1 VQSKAEQASD
11 FSLSLADGAGDG
23 SMTQT
28 GRPAKQSDRDAWRVG
43 VLFSRTGPMAVS
55 ESEHFFGT
63 ALAIQEINRAGGI
76 LGREIEVIAYD
87 PGSAPETYRKMA
99 DQLLTEDGASV
110 IFGCSTS
117 AERKAVLPA
126 IERRNGLLWYPSLYE
141 GFEYSPNVIYT
152 GAAPNQ
158 NSFPLAEYIV
168 RKYGPRVYLIGSDYI
183 YPRESNRIMRDL
195 VESYAGTVAGEQYV
209 AMEASDAELTRALE
223 LIRMRSPDVVFST
236 IVGRSAQ
243 RFYRL
248 FAEMGFDPAKL
259 PIASLT
265 MAEGEIREIGP
276 EFCAG
281 HLTAASYFGALKH
294 DSNARFKAAFAKAF
308 GRDRPVSMWS
318 AGAYAQV
325 KLFAMALAEAGN
337 LDTQRLVD
345 AALGLSLDSPEGPI
359 RIDPDNNHIWLTPR
373 IGRARADGAFDIVW
387 ESKSPIKPDPYLS
400 VSPIG
405 GRWLTEEAVIA

>member
-1 VQSKAEQASD
+1 
-11 FSLSLADGAGDG
+11 
-23 SMTQT
+23 MTKT
-28 GRPAKQSDRDAWRVG
+28 APHVKQSDRDVWRVG
-43 VLFSRTGPMAVS
+43 VLFSRSGLMAVT

-63 ALAIQEINRAGGI
+63 ALAIEEINKAGGI
-76 LGREIEVIAYD
+76 LGREIEVVAYD
-87 PGSAPETYRKMA
+87 PASNPEAFRKLA
-99 DQLLTEDGASV
+99 DRLLTEDGASV

-117 AERKAVLPA
+117 AERKAILPA

-152 GAAPNQ
+152 GACPNQ

-195 VESYAGTVAGEQYV
+195 IESYAGQVAGEQYV
-209 AMEASDAELTRALE
+209 AMEASDAELTRTLDM
-223 LIRMRSPDVVFST
+223 IRMRAPDVVFST
-236 IVGRSAQ
+236 IVGRTAR

-248 FAEMGFDPAKL
+248 YAEKGFDPAHL

-265 MAEGEIREIGP
+265 MAEGELREIGP
-276 EFCAG
+276 ELCAG
-281 HLTAASYFGALKH
+281 HLTAASYFGSLQRES
-294 DSNARFKAAFAKAF
+294 SNRFKVAFANAYGK
-308 GRDRPVSMWS
+308 DKPVSMWS

-325 KLFAMALAEAGN
+325 KLFAMALAQAGS

-345 AALGLSLDSPEGPI
+345 AALGLSLDAPEGPI
-359 RIDPDNNHIWLTPR
+359 QIDPDNNHLWLTPR
-373 IGRARADGAFDIVW
+373 IGRARADGAFDVVW
-387 ESKSPIKPDPYLS
+387 EGKGPIKPDPYLS

-405 GRWLTEEAVIA
+405 GRWLPEEAVV

>member
-1 VQSKAEQASD
+1 MIKVE
-11 FSLSLADGAGDG
+11 
-23 SMTQT
+23 
-28 GRPAKQSDRDAWRVG
+28 RPAKQSDRDVWRVG
-43 VLFSRTGPMAVS
+43 VLFSRTGMMAVS

-63 ALAIQEINRAGGI
+63 ALAIEEINRAGGI
-76 LGREIEVIAYD
+76 LGREIEVVAYD
-87 PGSAPETYRKMA
+87 PGSNPETYRRMA
-99 DQLLTEDGASV
+99 DRLLTEDGASV

-168 RKYGPRVYLIGSDYI
+168 RTYGPRIYLIGSDYI

-195 VESYAGTVAGEQYV
+195 VESYAGQVAGEQYV
-209 AMEASDAELTRALE
+209 AMDADDAELTLALA
-223 LIRMRSPDVVFST
+223 LIRVRSPDVVFST

-243 RFYRL
+243 QFYRL
-248 FAEMGFDPAKL
+248 FRKMGFDPAKL

-276 EFCAG
+276 ECCAG
-281 HLTAASYFGALKH
+281 HLTASSYFGSLKR
-294 DSNARFKAAFAKAF
+294 DSNGRFKKAFANAF
-308 GRDRPVSMWS
+308 GADKPVSMWS

-325 KLFAMALAEAGN
+325 KLFEKALTQAGS

-345 AALGLSLDSPEGPI
+345 AALGLSLEAPEGPI
-359 RIDPDNNHIWLTPR
+359 QIDPDNNHIWLTPR
-373 IGRARADGAFDIVW
+373 IGQVRPDGEFDIVW
-387 ESKSPIKPDPYLS
+387 EGKSPIKPDPYLS
-400 VSPIG
+400 ISPIG

>member
-1 VQSKAEQASD
+1 MVAGGGRQVTKTVPPARQA
-11 FSLSLADGAGDG
+11 
-23 SMTQT
+23 
-28 GRPAKQSDRDAWRVG
+28 DRDVWRVG
-43 VLFSRTGPMAVS
+43 VLFSRSGLMAIT

-63 ALAIQEINRAGGI
+63 ALAIEEINRAGGV

-87 PGSAPETYRKMA
+87 PGSAPETYRRMA
-99 DQLLTEDGASV
+99 DRLLTEDGASV

-152 GAAPNQ
+152 GACPNQ

-168 RKYGPRVYLIGSDYI
+168 RKYGPRIYLIGSDYI

-195 VESYAGTVAGEQYV
+195 VESYAGQVAGEQYV
-209 AMEASDAELTRALE
+209 AMEAGDAELTRALDT
-223 LIRMRSPDVVFST
+223 IHMRSPDVVFST
-236 IVGRSAQ
+236 IVGRTAQ

-248 FAEMGFDPAKL
+248 YAEKGFDPARL

-265 MAEGEIREIGP
+265 MAEGELREIGP
-276 EFCAG
+276 EFCVG
-281 HLTAASYFGALKH
+281 HLTAASYFGSLGSE
-294 DSNARFKAAFAKAF
+294 SNRRFKSAFAKAC
-308 GRDRPVSMWS
+308 GADRPVSMWS

-325 KLFAMALAEAGN
+325 KLFAKALEQAGS

-345 AALGLSLDSPEGPI
+345 AALGLSLDAPEGPVQ
-359 RIDPDNNHIWLTPR
+359 IDADNNHVWLTPR
-373 IGRARADGAFDIVW
+373 IGRVRRDGEFDVVW
-387 ESKSPIKPDPYLS
+387 ESKGPIKPDPYLS

-405 GRWLTEEAVIA
+405 GRWLTEEAATA

>member
-1 VQSKAEQASD
+1 MKQVTK
-11 FSLSLADGAGDG
+11 
-23 SMTQT
+23 T
-28 GRPAKQSDRDAWRVG
+28 GPRAKQAGRDAWRVG
-43 VLFSRTGPMAVS
+43 VLFSRSGLMAIT

-63 ALAIQEINRAGGI
+63 ALAIEEINKAGGI

-87 PGSAPETYRKMA
+87 PGSLPETYRKMA
-99 DQLLTEDGASV
+99 DRLLTEDGVSV

-152 GAAPNQ
+152 GACPNQ

-195 VESYAGTVAGEQYV
+195 VESYAGQIAGEQYV

-223 LIRMRSPDVVFST
+223 MIRMRSPHVVFST
-236 IVGRSAQ
+236 IVGRTAQ

-248 FAEMGFDPAKL
+248 YAEKGFDPTRL

-265 MAEGEIREIGP
+265 LAEGELREIGP
-276 EFCAG
+276 RHCVG
-281 HLTAASYFGALKH
+281 HLTAASYFGSLPGE
-294 DSNARFKAAFAKAF
+294 SSGRFKAAFTKAY
-308 GRDRPVSMWS
+308 GAERPVSMWS

-325 KLFAMALAEAGN
+325 KLFARALAQAGS

-345 AALGLSLDSPEGPI
+345 AALGLSLDAPEGPVQ
-359 RIDPDNNHIWLTPR
+359 IDADNNHVWLTPR
-373 IGRARADGAFDIVW
+373 IGRARADGRFDIVW
-387 ESKSPIKPDPYLS
+387 ESKGPIKPDPYLS

-405 GRWLTEEAVIA
+405 GRWLTEEAITA

>member
-1 VQSKAEQASD
+1 MVAA
-11 FSLSLADGAGDG
+11 GA
-23 SMTQT
+23 TRVTKTIPRARQT
-28 GRPAKQSDRDAWRVG
+28 DRDAWRVG
-43 VLFSRTGPMAVS
+43 VLFSRSGLMAIT

-63 ALAIQEINRAGGI
+63 ALAIEEINRAGGV
-76 LGREIEVIAYD
+76 LGREIEVMAYD
-87 PGSAPETYRKMA
+87 PGSVPETYRRMA
-99 DQLLTEDGASV
+99 DRLLTEDGASV

-152 GAAPNQ
+152 GACPNQ

-195 VESYAGTVAGEQYV
+195 VESYAGQVAGEQYV
-209 AMEASDAELTRALE
+209 AMEASDAELNRALDT
-223 LIRMRSPDVVFST
+223 IRMRAPDVVFST
-236 IVGRSAQ
+236 IVGRTAQ

-248 FAEMGFDPAKL
+248 YAQRGFDPTRL

-265 MAEGEIREIGP
+265 MAEGELREIGP
-276 EFCAG
+276 EFCVG
-281 HLTAASYFGALKH
+281 HLTAASYFGSLESE
-294 DSNARFKAAFAKAF
+294 SNRRFKSAFAKAC
-308 GRDRPVSMWS
+308 GADRPVSMWS

-325 KLFAMALAEAGN
+325 KLFAKALAQAGS

-345 AALGLSLDSPEGPI
+345 AALGLSLDAPEGPVQ
-359 RIDPDNNHIWLTPR
+359 IDADNNHAWLTPR
-373 IGRARADGAFDIVW
+373 IGRARRDGGFDVVW
-387 ESKSPIKPDPYLS
+387 EGKGPIKPDPYLS

-405 GRWLTEEAVIA
+405 GRWLTEEAATA

>member
-1 VQSKAEQASD
+1 VTKT
-11 FSLSLADGAGDG
+11 G
-23 SMTQT
+23 SRA
-28 GRPAKQSDRDAWRVG
+28 RPAGRDAWRVG
-43 VLFSRTGPMAVS
+43 VLFSRSGLMAIT

-63 ALAIQEINRAGGI
+63 ALAIEEINKAGGI
-76 LGREIEVIAYD
+76 LGREIEVVAYD
-87 PGSAPETYRKMA
+87 PASLPETYRKMA
-99 DQLLTEDGASV
+99 DRLLTEDGVSV

-152 GAAPNQ
+152 GACPNQ

-195 VESYAGTVAGEQYV
+195 VESYAGQVAGEQYV
-209 AMEASDAELTRALE
+209 PMEASDAELARALE
-223 LIRMRSPDVVFST
+223 MIRMRSPDVVFST
-236 IVGRSAQ
+236 IVGRTAQ

-248 FAEMGFDPAKL
+248 YAQKGFDPARL

-265 MAEGEIREIGP
+265 MAEGELREIGP
-276 EFCAG
+276 ELCVG
-281 HLTAASYFGALKH
+281 HLTAASHFGSLRSE
-294 DSNARFKAAFAKAF
+294 SNQRFKSAFARAY
-308 GRDRPVSMWS
+308 GADQPVSMWS

-325 KLFAMALAEAGN
+325 KLFAKALARAGS

-345 AALGLSLDSPEGPI
+345 AALGLSLDAPEGPVQ
-359 RIDPDNNHIWLTPR
+359 IDADNNHMWLTPR
-373 IGRARADGAFDIVW
+373 IGRARADGQFDIVW
-387 ESKSPIKPDPYLS
+387 EGKGPIKPDPYLS

-405 GRWLTEEAVIA
+405 GRWLTEEAATA

>member
-1 VQSKAEQASD
+1 MIRVE
-11 FSLSLADGAGDG
+11 
-23 SMTQT
+23 
-28 GRPAKQSDRDAWRVG
+28 RPAKQSDRDVWRVG
-43 VLFSRTGPMAVS
+43 VLFSRTGMMAVS

-63 ALAIQEINRAGGI
+63 ALAIEEINRAGGI
-76 LGREIEVIAYD
+76 LGREIEVVAYD
-87 PGSAPETYRKMA
+87 PSSNPETYRRVA
-99 DQLLTEDGASV
+99 DRLLTEDGASV

-168 RKYGPRVYLIGSDYI
+168 RTYGPRVYLIGSDYI

-195 VESYAGTVAGEQYV
+195 VESYAGQVAGEQYV
-209 AMEASDAELTRALE
+209 AMDADDAELTLALE
-223 LIRMRSPDVVFST
+223 LIRVRSPDVVFST

-243 RFYRL
+243 RFYQL
-248 FAEMGFDPAKL
+248 FRKMGFDPAKL

-276 EFCAG
+276 ECCAG
-281 HLTAASYFGALKH
+281 HLTASSYFGSLKR
-294 DSNARFKAAFAKAF
+294 DSNGRFKKAFANAF
-308 GRDRPVSMWS
+308 GADKPVSMWS

-325 KLFAMALAEAGN
+325 KLFEKALTQARS

-345 AALGLSLDSPEGPI
+345 AALGLSLEAPEGPI
-359 RIDPDNNHIWLTPR
+359 QIDPDNNHIWLTPR
-373 IGRARADGAFDIVW
+373 IGRVRPDGEFDIVW
-387 ESKSPIKPDPYLS
+387 EGKSPIKPDPYLS
-400 VSPIG
+400 ISPIG

>member
-1 VQSKAEQASD
+1 MAI
-11 FSLSLADGAGDG
+11 
-23 SMTQT
+23 T
-28 GRPAKQSDRDAWRVG
+28 GRLAKQSDRDVWRVG
-43 VLFSRTGPMAVS
+43 VLFSRSGLMAVS

-63 ALAIQEINRAGGI
+63 ALAIEEINDSGGI
-76 LGREIEVIAYD
+76 LGREIEVIAHD
-87 PGSAPETYRKMA
+87 PGSVPETYRKMA
-99 DQLLTEDGASV
+99 DRLLTEDGVSV

-168 RKYGPRVYLIGSDYI
+168 RKCGPRVYLIGSDYI

-195 VESYAGTVAGEQYV
+195 VESYSGQVAGEQYV
-209 AMEASDAELTRALE
+209 AMDASDAELKRALDT
-223 LIRMRSPDVVFST
+223 IQMRSPDVVFST

-248 FAEMGFDPAKL
+248 FANMGFDPKRL

-276 EFCAG
+276 EYCAG
-281 HLTAASYFGALKH
+281 HLTAASYFGSLKRE
-294 DSNARFKAAFAKAF
+294 SNCRFKDAFAKAF
-308 GRDRPVSMWS
+308 GPDKPVSMWS

-325 KLFAMALAEAGN
+325 KLFEKALTQAGS
-337 LDTQRLVD
+337 LDTQRLVE
-345 AALGLSLDSPEGPI
+345 AALGLSFDSPEGPI
-359 RIDPDNNHIWLTPR
+359 RIDPDNNHVWLTPR
-373 IGRARADGAFDIVW
+373 IGRVRPDGQFDLIW
-387 ESKSPIKPDPYLS
+387 EGKSPIKPDPYLS

-405 GRWLTEEAVIA
+405 GRWLTEEAATA

>member
-1 VQSKAEQASD
+1 MAKS
-11 FSLSLADGAGDG
+11 
-23 SMTQT
+23 

-43 VLFSRTGPMAVS
+43 VLFSRTGAMAVS

-63 ALAIQEINRAGGI
+63 ALAIQEINQAGGI
-76 LGREIEVIAYD
+76 LDREIEVIAYD

-141 GFEYSPNVIYT
+141 GFAYSPNVIYT

-183 YPRESNRIMRDL
+183 YPRESNRIMLDL
-195 VESYAGTVAGEQYV
+195 VESYAATVAGEQYD
-209 AMEASDAELTRALE
+209 AMEASDAALTRALE

-236 IVGRSAQ
+236 IVGRTAQ

-248 FAEMGFDPAKL
+248 FTKMGFDPARL

-265 MAEGEIREIGP
+265 MAEGEIREIGS

-281 HLTAASYFGALKH
+281 HLTAASYFGALKR
-294 DSNARFKAAFAKAF
+294 DSNDRFKAACAKGF
-308 GRDRPVSMWS
+308 GADKPGSMWS
-318 AGAYAQV
+318 AGAYAQG
-325 KLFAMALAEAGN
+325 KLFAMALTEAGS

-345 AALGLSLDSPEGPI
+345 AALGLSLESPAGSI

-373 IGRARADGAFDIVW
+373 IGRARADGSFDIVW

>member
-1 VQSKAEQASD
+1 MANTG
-11 FSLSLADGAGDG
+11 LS
-23 SMTQT
+23 
-28 GRPAKQSDRDAWRVG
+28 AKQADRDVWRVG
-43 VLFSRTGPMAVS
+43 VLFSRSGLMAIT

-63 ALAIQEINRAGGI
+63 ALALEEINKAGGI

-99 DQLLTEDGASV
+99 DRLLTEDGVSI

-152 GAAPNQ
+152 GACPNQ

-168 RKYGPRVYLIGSDYI
+168 RKCGPRVYLIGSDYI

-195 VESYAGTVAGEQYV
+195 VESYAAQVAGEQYI
-209 AMEASDAELTRALE
+209 AMEATDAELTRALE

-236 IVGRSAQ
+236 IVGRAAQ

-248 FAEMGFDPAKL
+248 YAERGFEPARL

-265 MAEGEIREIGP
+265 MAEGELREIGP
-276 EFCAG
+276 EHCAG
-281 HLTAASYFGALKH
+281 HLTAASYFGQLETE
-294 DSNARFKAAFAKAF
+294 SNSRFKAAFAKAY
-308 GRDRPVSMWS
+308 GADTPVSRWS

-325 KLFAMALAEAGN
+325 KLFARALAQAGS

-345 AALGLSLDSPEGPI
+345 AALGLSLDAPEGPI
-359 RIDPDNNHIWLTPR
+359 HIDADNNHVWLTPR
-373 IGRARADGAFDIVW
+373 IGRARRDGRFDIVW
-387 ESKSPIKPDPYLS
+387 EGKGPIKPDPYLS

-405 GRWLTEEAVIA
+405 GRWLTEEAATA